1 MCGLVGIFAGN
12 SEPLARRALLEPML
26 ARLQHRG
33 PDAWGTW
40 AGSAVALGHVRLA
53 IVALMA
59 GHQPFLRDDCVLVYN
74 GEVYNHLELRA
85 ELEALG
91 EYFQTRSDTE
101 VVLVALR
108 RFGSQAL
115 ARFNGQFALLFW
127 NARTRTLTAARDR
140 YGVRPLYHLEHQGA
154 VYFASETKAFDAIPN
169 YRRAICPEG
178 LLEHGLLWNTLGTR
192 TVFKGIQ
199 SLEAGTAVV
208 FGATE
213 SPKTYRYHQLGEGTP
228 HPLPSSFAE
237 AKVHLRSM
245 LANAVR
251 LRLRSDVPVG
261 NYLSGGID
269 SSVTTLLTD
278 DLRTDRFQAFAIAFE
293 DGAYDE
299 SHYQQMMAKRL
310 NVDLVSIR
318 ITDALIRDN
327 FEKAVWHAER
337 PLFRTAP
344 IPLLLLAEVV
354 RAAGIR
360 VVLTGEAADE
370 ILWGYDTFKEL
381 KLLRFWAKFPN
392 SKLRPQLIRTLYPH
406 LAHYR
411 DGRQFGLM
419 RMFYEGF
426 LGSYDNDLVEL
437 NLRVPNN
444 KILLNYLPRDCRP
457 ADLDGWLLDRVRQSL
472 PPDWQQWSLL
482 RKNQFLEMRTLLQG
496 YLLSSQADRM
506 SLAHGVEGRY
516 PFLDHELLEWL
527 FQLPDQFRLPLLS
540 RKHLLRETFRANL
553 PSEIVDRPKQPY
565 QSPDLKA
572 FFEGGRLGKLMN
584 ERLSPD
590 AVAAAGLFDAAAVE
604 RFRGKFT
611 RGMPPQVGYRDN
623 MLASFLLST
632 QVVAAQLQH
641 PWTGPVRPS
650 SPRTVDLIEEGKP

>member
-1 MCGLVGIFAGN
+1 MCGLVGIFADD

-40 AGSAVALGHVRLA
+40 VGSGVALGHVRLA
-53 IVALMA
+53 IVDLMA

-74 GEVYNHLELRA
+74 GEVYNHFELRA
-85 ELEALG
+85 EFEALG
-91 EYFQTRSDTE
+91 EQFQTRSDTE

-108 RFGSQAL
+108 RFGIQAL
-115 ARFNGQFALLFW
+115 ARFNGQFALLLW

-208 FGATE
+208 FSTTE
-213 SPKTYRYHQLGEGTP
+213 SPKTYRYHQLGEGTT
-228 HPLPSSFAE
+228 HPLPGSFAE
-237 AKVHLRSM
+237 AKTQFRSM
-245 LANAVR
+245 LSNAVR

-278 DLRTDRFQAFAIAFE
+278 ELRSDRFQAFAIAFE

-381 KLLRFWAKFPN
+381 KLLRFWAKYPN

-411 DGRQFGLM
+411 DSRQFGLM

-426 LGSYDNDLVEL
+426 LGSYDNDLVGL
-437 NLRVPNN
+437 NLRVHNN
-444 KILLNYLPRDCRP
+444 KILLNYLHRDYRP
-457 ADLDGWLLDRVRQSL
+457 ADLDGWLLDRVRKSL
-472 PPDWQQWSLL
+472 PPDWQHWSLL

-527 FQLPDQFRLPLLS
+527 FQLPDPYKLPLLS
-540 RKHLLRETFRANL
+540 QKHLLRETFRANL

-565 QSPDLKA
+565 QAPDLKA

-584 ERLSPD
+584 ESLSPD
-590 AVAAAGLFDAAAVE
+590 AVEAAGLFDAAAVE
-604 RFRGKFT
+604 RFRSKFA
-611 RGMPPQVGYRDN
+611 RGMPPHVGYRDN

-632 QVVAAQLQH
+632 QLVSAQLKH
-641 PWTGPVRPS
+641 PWTGPERPS
-650 SPRTVDLIEEGKP
+650 SPRTVDLIEKGQP